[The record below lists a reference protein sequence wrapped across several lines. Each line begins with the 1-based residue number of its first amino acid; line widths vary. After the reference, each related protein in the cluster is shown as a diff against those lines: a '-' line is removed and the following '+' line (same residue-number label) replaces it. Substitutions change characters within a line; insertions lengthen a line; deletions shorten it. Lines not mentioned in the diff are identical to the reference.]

1 MSIGGSA
8 SDITSKFLSSSVGSS
23 LNTTSE
29 NESELYVTAKLTK
42 VGLKEKPG
50 IQSAGEESSL
60 VPASMT
66 YEVYPTVKGRGSS
79 GETKSISLQ
88 SNNSQFLSGENIQFK
103 LPIPSMV
110 TESYAKITHQSE
122 GYQNE
127 VSYSKILGTDSEK
140 YTTVSCS
147 HFSSFVLEFVDSIP
161 TKDNNGS
168 SSGSGR
174 DSKAVAKKGSWQQDA
189 KGWWF
194 RKNDGSWPRSEWLE
208 CEWNGVSS
216 WYHFNTEG
224 YLEAGWFTDTDGVW
238 VQ

>member
-1 MSIGGSA
+1 
-8 SDITSKFLSSSVGSS
+8 
-23 LNTTSE
+23 
-29 NESELYVTAKLTK
+29 
-42 VGLKEKPG
+42 
-50 IQSAGEESSL
+50 
-60 VPASMT
+60 
-66 YEVYPTVKGRGSS
+66 
-79 GETKSISLQ
+79 
-88 SNNSQFLSGENIQFK
+88 
-103 LPIPSMV
+103 MV

-194 RKNDGSWPRSEWLE
+194 RKNDGSWPRSKWLE

-224 YLEAGWFTDTDGVW
+224 YLEAGWFTDTDGQKYFLHDQHDGKFGYMYTGWNQISGSWYYFNTETKDGRSKGSLFVNGLTPDGYRVGADGVW